1 MLVDKAEIFSISFV
15 STYNQIIART
25 ETKGMDARIEPMRLL
40 LLDIS
45 EITTIK
51 IVVITIF
58 KM

>member
-1 MLVDKAEIFSISFV
+1 MLVDKAEILSISFV

-25 ETKGMDARIEPMRLL
+25 ETKGIDARTEPMRLL
-40 LLDIS
+40 LLDTS

>member
-25 ETKGMDARIEPMRLL
+25 ETKGIDARIEPKRLL
-40 LLDIS
+40 LLDTS

-51 IVVITIF
+51 IVVITIL